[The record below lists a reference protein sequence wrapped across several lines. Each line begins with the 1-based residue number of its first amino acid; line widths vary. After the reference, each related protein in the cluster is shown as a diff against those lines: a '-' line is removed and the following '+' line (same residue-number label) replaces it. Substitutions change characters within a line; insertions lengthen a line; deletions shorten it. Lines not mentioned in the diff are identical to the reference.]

1 MMIIMIMMIVIVIV
15 IMIMI
20 MIMVIIMM
28 IMMMMMII
36 KLAFTDT
43 NEFAGFIFTEFN
55 SFEAIWIL
63 FFDELGAV
71 NSTLENSVAHHI
83 STERYIMPK
92 PCEWSQYVIICVF

>member
-20 MIMVIIMM
+20 MVIIMM
-28 IMMMMMII
+28 IMMMMMMMI

-71 NSTLENSVAHHI
+71 NSTLEHSVAHHI